1 MFDFENF
8 PVYKKAEENYI
19 AVSKILV
26 SSNISINLR
35 DQLKRAS
42 TSIVLNIAEG
52 TGKSSSREKR
62 KFLIISRSSLL
73 ETVAIIDILYKRGL
87 VGIKEYEY
95 IESKAEEIS
104 KILFKMIQNLE
115 SK

>member
-1 MFDFENF
+1 MFAFKGLF
-8 PVYKKAEENYI
+8 IYKLSSELHILCTNLLK
-19 AVSKILV
+19 KINV
-26 SSNISINLR
+26 EKYVT
-35 DQLKRAS
+35 DQLGRAS
-42 TSIVLNIAEG
+42 LSVVLNIAEG

-73 ETVAIIDILYKRGL
+73 ETVAIIDILYRRGL
-87 VGIKEYEY
+87 VGINEYEN

-104 KILFKMIQNLE
+104 KILFKMIQNLK